1 MAFQD
6 VLQSLR
12 DIDISDLDLSDLDF
26 STAGQWPTPVKV
38 MAAVFGFS
46 VALLAGYFFLIT
58 DMQKDLERAGNKEQ
72 TLRQSF
78 ESKYQQAGLL
88 EDYRQQAKEMEDKF
102 ESILRKLPSD
112 TEIPGLIEDITEV
125 GITNGLIF
133 NQIDLQEEEQLEFY
147 VEKPINIE
155 VTGGYHELGAFV
167 SDVSDLPRIVTL
179 HDFEIKPKGGSGQG
193 SDSRRGLLTMK
204 ITAKTYRYSAERG

>member
-1 MAFQD
+1 MALQD

-26 STAGQWPTPVKV
+26 STAGQWPTPVKA

-46 VALLAGYFFLIT
+46 MALLAGYFFLIT
-58 DMQKDLERAGNKEQ
+58 DMQKDLELAGNKEQ

-88 EDYRQQAKEMEDKF
+88 EDYRQAKEMEDKF

-167 SDVSDLPRIVTL
+167 SDVSDLSRIVTL

>member
-1 MAFQD
+1 MALQD

-167 SDVSDLPRIVTL
+167 SDVSDLSRIVTL

-193 SDSRRGLLTMK
+193 SDSRRGLLIMK

>member
-26 STAGQWPTPVKV
+26 SAAGQWPTPVKA
-38 MAAVFGFS
+38 MAAMFGFGM
-46 VALLAGYFFLIT
+46 VLLAGYFFLIT
-58 DMQKDLERAGNKEQ
+58 DMQQDLELAGKKEQ

-133 NQIDLQEEEQLEFY
+133 NQIDLQ
-147 VEKPINIE
+147 
-155 VTGGYHELGAFV
+155 
-167 SDVSDLPRIVTL
+167 
-179 HDFEIKPKGGSGQG
+179 
-193 SDSRRGLLTMK
+193 
-204 ITAKTYRYSAERG
+204 

>member
-26 STAGQWPTPVKV
+26 SAAGQWPTPVKA
-38 MAAVFGFS
+38 MAAMFGFS
-46 VALLAGYFFLIT
+46 MVLLAGYFFLIT

-167 SDVSDLPRIVTL
+167 SDVSDLSRIVTL
-179 HDFEIKPKGGSGQG
+179 HDFEIKPKVGSAQG
-193 SDSRRGLLTMK
+193 SDSRTGLLIMK

>member
-1 MAFQD
+1 MALQD

-12 DIDISDLDLSDLDF
+12 DIDLSDLDVNDLDF
-26 STAGQWPTPVKV
+26 SSAGQWSAPVKAI
-38 MAAVFGFS
+38 AAFS
-46 VALLAGYFFLIT
+46 CFTVVLVAGYFFLIT
-58 DMQKDLERAGNKEQ
+58 DMQAEFTIAKNQEQILRA
-72 TLRQSF
+72 SF
-78 ESKYQQAGLL
+78 ETKYQQAGLL
-88 EDYRQQAKEMEDKF
+88 EDYRQQAREMEEKF

-125 GITNGLIF
+125 GIKNGLIF

-179 HDFEIKPKGGSGQG
+179 HDFEIKGKGRSTTGSENRG
-193 SDSRRGLLTMK
+193 GLLAMK
-204 ITAKTYRYSAERG
+204 ITAKTYRYSVERE

>member
-12 DIDISDLDLSDLDF
+12 DIDLSDLDLNDLDF
-26 STAGQWPTPVKV
+26 STAGQWPAPVKAL
-38 MAAVFGFS
+38 AALFGFS
-46 VALLAGYFFLIT
+46 MVLLAGYFFLIT
-58 DMQKDLERAGNKEQ
+58 DMQQDLETAVNKEQ
-72 TLRQSF
+72 TLRGSF

-125 GITNGLIF
+125 GIKNGLTF

-179 HDFEIKPKGGSGQG
+179 HDFEIKPKGGRTQG
-193 SDSRRGLLTMK
+193 ADGSRGLLTMK
-204 ITAKTYRYSAERG
+204 ITAKTYRYSADRG

>member
-1 MAFQD
+1 MALQD

-12 DIDISDLDLSDLDF
+12 DIDLSDIDVNDLDF
-26 STAGQWPTPVKV
+26 SSAGQWSAPVKGLTSL
-38 MAAVFGFS
+38 FGFS
-46 VALLAGYFFLIT
+46 IVLAAGYFFLIT
-58 DMQKDLERAGNKEQ
+58 DMQAEFKTAKNQEQ
-72 TLRQSF
+72 ILRESF
-78 ESKYQQAGLL
+78 EIKYQQAGLL
-88 EDYRQQAKEMEDKF
+88 EDYRQQAKEMEEKF
-102 ESILRKLPSD
+102 ESILRQLPSD

-125 GITNGLIF
+125 GIKNGLIF

-179 HDFEIKPKGGSGQG
+179 HDFEITRKGGSSSGAENRG
-193 SDSRRGLLTMK
+193 GLLTMK
-204 ITAKTYRYSAERG
+204 ITAKTYRYSVERE

>member
-1 MAFQD
+1 MALRD

-12 DIDISDLDLSDLDF
+12 DIDLSNIDVNDLDF
-26 STAGQWPTPVKV
+26 SSAGQWSAPVKGLTALFCFAIV
-38 MAAVFGFS
+38 MA
-46 VALLAGYFFLIT
+46 AGYFFLIT
-58 DMQKDLERAGNKEQ
+58 DMQAEFEAARNQEEV
-72 TLRQSF
+72 LRESF
-78 ESKYQQAGLL
+78 ETKYQQAGLL
-88 EDYRQQAKEMEDKF
+88 EDYRQQAKEMEEKF

-125 GITNGLIF
+125 GIKNGLIF

-155 VTGGYHELGAFV
+155 VTGGYHEFGAFV

-179 HDFEIKPKGGSGQG
+179 HDFEIRRKDGSPSGAENRG
-193 SDSRRGLLTMK
+193 GLLTMK
-204 ITAKTYRYSAERG
+204 ITARTYRYSVERE